1 VLNALAAVAVGLER
15 GVKAAEAVGALATLT
30 PADKRGQVFKWITS
44 RQSTIATI
52 RIRRRWKQ
60 WWMH

>member
-1 VLNALAAVAVGLER
+1 MALAAVAVGLER
-15 GVKAAEAVGALATLT
+15 GVKAAEAVGALAHTDSRRTSADRFFQVDNITAINRLT
-30 PADKRGQVFKWITS
+30 
-44 RQSTIATI
+44 TI